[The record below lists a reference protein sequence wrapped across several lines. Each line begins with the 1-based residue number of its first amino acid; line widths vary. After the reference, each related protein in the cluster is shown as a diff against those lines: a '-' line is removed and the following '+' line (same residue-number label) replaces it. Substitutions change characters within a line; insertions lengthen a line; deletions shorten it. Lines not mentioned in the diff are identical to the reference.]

1 MINMKMV
8 FVYFSAL
15 YSVLVFVDVEY
26 SAAAI
31 IYKRVALGVA
41 GSVLLQL
48 SFLMILLQSVCVYST
63 AYYFV
68 VELYCASLKSLCELK
83 LFTLSRE
90 SINYDLRLLF
100 TYK

>member
-48 SFLMILLQSVCVYST
+48 SFLMILLQSVCVCT
-63 AYYFV
+63 V
-68 VELYCASLKSLCELK
+68 Q
-83 LFTLSRE
+83 R
-90 SINYDLRLLF
+90 IILL
-100 TYK
+100 